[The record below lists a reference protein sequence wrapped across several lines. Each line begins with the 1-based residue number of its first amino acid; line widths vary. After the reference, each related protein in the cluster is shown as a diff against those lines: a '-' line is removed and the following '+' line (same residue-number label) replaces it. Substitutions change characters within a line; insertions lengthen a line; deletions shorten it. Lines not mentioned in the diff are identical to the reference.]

1 MKRGYACRRVIDY
14 LAETTGEIIL
24 HCISQVRVKCGIG
37 YRQMETVVFD
47 LKQSG
52 VIVETKRG
60 KHRII
65 NLSKNARNV

>member
-24 HCISQVRVKCGIG
+24 HCISQVRRNCDIG
-37 YRQMETVVFD
+37 KGQMESVVFD

-52 VIVETKRG
+52 VITEIQYG

-65 NLSKNARNV
+65 KLVK